1 MAYGAKRINPLD
13 LEKRRAVGITVPL
26 SGKAVFNSSYET
38 KDAIKSNLI
47 NFILT
52 GKGERDFNPSFGSGI
67 RNLIF
72 ANINRDN
79 LTSLELII
87 REELNTYFPNL
98 NINKLTL
105 KSEVDDNTILFS
117 LKFNIRDTETEDE
130 ITINFEQ

>member
-1 MAYGAKRINPLD
+1 MAYGAKRINPID

-52 GKGERDFNPSFGSGI
+52 GKGERYFNPAFGSGI

-79 LTSLELII
+79 LTSLELLI
-87 REELNTYFPNL
+87 REELLTYFPNL
-98 NINKLTL
+98 NIKELTL
-105 KSEVDDNTILFS
+105 TSAVDDNTILFS
-117 LKFNIRDTETEDE
+117 LLFNIRDTETEDE

>member
-1 MAYGAKRINPLD
+1 MAYEAKRINPID

-52 GKGERDFNPSFGSGI
+52 GKGERYFNPAFGSGI

-79 LTSLELII
+79 LTSLELLI
-87 REELNTYFPNL
+87 REELLTYFPNL
-98 NINKLTL
+98 NIKELTL
-105 KSEVDDNTILFS
+105 TSAVDDNTILFS

>member
-1 MAYGAKRINPLD
+1 MAYGAKRIQPID
-13 LEKRRAVGITVPL
+13 LEPRRAVGITVPL

-38 KDAIKSNLI
+38 KNAIKSNLI

-52 GKGERDFNPSFGSGI
+52 GKGERYFNPTFGSGI

-87 REELNTYFPNL
+87 RDELASFFPNL
-98 NINKLTL
+98 DINELTL
-105 KSEVDDNTILFS
+105 SSNIDDNTILFS
-117 LKFNIRDTETEDE
+117 LKFSITDTQVEEE
-130 ITINFEQ
+130 IIFNFEQ

>member
-1 MAYGAKRINPLD
+1 M
-13 LEKRRAVGITVPL
+13 
-26 SGKAVFNSSYET
+26 FNSSYET

-52 GKGERDFNPSFGSGI
+52 GKGERYFNPSFGSGI

>member
-1 MAYGAKRINPLD
+1 MAYGAKRINPID

-52 GKGERDFNPSFGSGI
+52 GKGERYFNPSFGSGI

-79 LTSLELII
+79 LTSIELLI
-87 REELNTYFPNL
+87 REEILTYFPNL
-98 NINKLTL
+98 NIKELILT
-105 KSEVDDNTILFS
+105 SAVDDNTVLFS
-117 LKFNIRDTETEDE
+117 LKFSIRDTEAEDE

>member
-1 MAYGAKRINPLD
+1 MAYGAKRINPID

-52 GKGERDFNPSFGSGI
+52 GKGERYFNPAFGSGI

-79 LTSLELII
+79 LTSLELLI
-87 REELNTYFPNL
+87 REELLTYFPNL
-98 NINKLTL
+98 NIKELTL
-105 KSEVDDNTILFS
+105 TSAVDDNIILFS

>member
-52 GKGERDFNPSFGSGI
+52 GKGERYFNPAFGSGI

-98 NINKLTL
+98 NINELTL

-117 LKFNIRDTETEDE
+117 LKFNIQDTETEDE

>member
-1 MAYGAKRINPLD
+1 MAYGAKRIQPID

-52 GKGERDFNPSFGSGI
+52 GKGERYMNPSFGSGI

-72 ANINRDN
+72 ANINRDS
-79 LTSLELII
+79 LTSLELTI
-87 REELNTYFPNL
+87 REEIQNFFPSL
-98 NINKLTL
+98 NITELVLT
-105 KSEVDDNTILFS
+105 SDVNDNTILFS
-117 LKFNIRDTETEDE
+117 LKFNLVDTQVEDE

>member
-1 MAYGAKRINPLD
+1 MAYGAKRINPID

-52 GKGERDFNPSFGSGI
+52 GKGERYFNPSFGSGI

-79 LTSLELII
+79 LTSIELLI
-87 REELNTYFPNL
+87 REEILNYFPNL
-98 NINKLTL
+98 NIKELILT
-105 KSEVDDNTILFS
+105 SAVDDNTVLFS
-117 LKFNIRDTETEDE
+117 LKFNIRDTEAEDE

>member
-1 MAYGAKRINPLD
+1 MAYGAKRIQPID
-13 LEKRRAVGITVPL
+13 LEPRRAVGITVPL

-38 KDAIKSNLI
+38 KNAIKSNLI

-52 GKGERDFNPSFGSGI
+52 GKGERYFNPTFGSGI

-87 REELNTYFPNL
+87 RDELASFFPNL
-98 NINKLTL
+98 DINELILSSNI
-105 KSEVDDNTILFS
+105 DDNTILFS
-117 LKFNIRDTETEDE
+117 LKFSITDTQVEEE
-130 ITINFEQ
+130 IIINFEQ

>member
-1 MAYGAKRINPLD
+1 MAYGAKRINPID

-52 GKGERDFNPSFGSGI
+52 GKGERYFNPSFGSGI

-79 LTSLELII
+79 LTSLELLI
-87 REELNTYFPNL
+87 REELLTYFPNL
-98 NINKLTL
+98 NIKELTL
-105 KSEVDDNTILFS
+105 TSAVDDNTILFS

>member
-1 MAYGAKRINPLD
+1 MAYGAKRINPID

-52 GKGERDFNPSFGSGI
+52 GKGERYFNPAFGSGI

-79 LTSLELII
+79 LTSLELLI
-87 REELNTYFPNL
+87 REELLTYFPNL
-98 NINKLTL
+98 NIKELTL
-105 KSEVDDNTILFS
+105 TSAVDDNTILFS

>member
-1 MAYGAKRINPLD
+1 MAYGAKRINPID

-52 GKGERDFNPSFGSGI
+52 GKGERYFNPAFGSGI

-79 LTSLELII
+79 LTSLELLI
-87 REELNTYFPNL
+87 REELLTYFPNL
-98 NINKLTL
+98 NIKELTL
-105 KSEVDDNTILFS
+105 TSAVDDNTILFS
-117 LKFNIRDTETEDE
+117 LKFNIRDTEAEDE

>member
-1 MAYGAKRINPLD
+1 MAYGAKRINPID

-52 GKGERDFNPSFGSGI
+52 GKGERYFNPAFGSGI

-79 LTSLELII
+79 LTSLELLI
-87 REELNTYFPNL
+87 REELLTYFPNL
-98 NINKLTL
+98 NIKELTL
-105 KSEVDDNTILFS
+105 TSAVDDNLILFS
-117 LKFNIRDTETEDE
+117 LKFNIRDTEAEDE

>member
-1 MAYGAKRINPLD
+1 MAYGAKRINPID

-38 KDAIKSNLI
+38 IDAIKSNLI
-47 NFILT
+47 NFLLT
-52 GKGERDFNPSFGSGI
+52 GKGERYFNPSFGSGI

-72 ANINRDN
+72 ANIGRES

-87 REELNTYFPNL
+87 RQEISNYFP
-98 NINKLTL
+98 TL
-105 KSEVDDNTILFS
+105 SITELSLRDQLDNNAILFN
-117 LKFNIRDTETEDE
+117 LKFNLVDTLIEDE

>member
-1 MAYGAKRINPLD
+1 MAYGAKRINPID

-52 GKGERDFNPSFGSGI
+52 GKGERYFNPAFGSGI
-67 RNLIF
+67 RSLIF

-79 LTSLELII
+79 LTSLELLI
-87 REELNTYFPNL
+87 REELLTYFPNL
-98 NINKLTL
+98 NIKELTL
-105 KSEVDDNTILFS
+105 TSAVDDNTILFS

>member
-1 MAYGAKRINPLD
+1 MAYGAKRINPID

-52 GKGERDFNPSFGSGI
+52 GKGERYFNPSFGSGI

-72 ANINRDN
+72 TNINRDN
-79 LTSLELII
+79 LTSLELLI
-87 REELNTYFPNL
+87 REELLTYFPNL
-98 NINKLTL
+98 NIKELTL
-105 KSEVDDNTILFS
+105 TSAVDDNTILFS

>member
-1 MAYGAKRINPLD
+1 MAYGAKRIQPID
-13 LEKRRAVGITVPL
+13 LEPRRAVGITVPL

-38 KDAIKSNLI
+38 KNAIKSNLI

-52 GKGERDFNPSFGSGI
+52 GKGERYFNPTFGSGI

-87 REELNTYFPNL
+87 RDELASFFPNL
-98 NINKLTL
+98 DINELTL
-105 KSEVDDNTILFS
+105 SSNIDDNTILFS
-117 LKFNIRDTETEDE
+117 LKFSITDTQVEEE
-130 ITINFEQ
+130 IIINFEQ

>member
-1 MAYGAKRINPLD
+1 MAYGAKRIQPID
-13 LEKRRAVGITVPL
+13 LEPRRAVGITVPL

-38 KDAIKSNLI
+38 KNAIKSNLI

-52 GKGERDFNPSFGSGI
+52 GKGERYFNPTFGSGI

-87 REELNTYFPNL
+87 RDELASFFPNL
-98 NINKLTL
+98 DINELTL
-105 KSEVDDNTILFS
+105 SSNIYDNTILFS
-117 LKFNIRDTETEDE
+117 LKFSITDTQVEEE
-130 ITINFEQ
+130 IIINFEQ

>member
-1 MAYGAKRINPLD
+1 MAYGAKRIQPID
-13 LEKRRAVGITVPL
+13 LEPRRAVGITVPL

-38 KDAIKSNLI
+38 KNAIKSNLI

-52 GKGERDFNPSFGSGI
+52 GKGERYFNPTFGSGI

-87 REELNTYFPNL
+87 RDELASFFPNL
-98 NINKLTL
+98 DINELTL
-105 KSEVDDNTILFS
+105 TSNIDDNTILFS
-117 LKFNIRDTETEDE
+117 LKFSITDTQVEEE
-130 ITINFEQ
+130 IIINFEQ